1 MIEALRGIM
10 CQKVCAASQFSL
22 VLTAGGKVQLSCAYM
37 DMPMTYT
44 YLYIVALSK
53 LFWFLF

>member
-22 VLTAGGKVQLSCAYM
+22 VLTAGGKVQSMCAYK
-37 DMPMTYT
+37 DMP
-44 YLYIVALSK
+44 I
-53 LFWFLF
+53 